1 MSFSYFVYFQKQRTS
16 KVYLLD
22 ATMVFP
28 MALLIFGDGVKQGEL
43 SPREPYISVADTYLY
58 VLSGNGWILYPNHF
72 IFISSFKCDTQTS
85 SVILK
90 LRQLLGILLR
100 KKAMHPSPI
109 EQNSSD
115 EQLIKW
121 VYYF

>member
-1 MSFSYFVYFQKQRTS
+1 MQSIFIEISLKLFFNILFFFLLSFSYFVYFQKQRTS

-58 VLSGNGWILYPNHF
+58 VLCGNG
-72 IFISSFKCDTQTS
+72 
-85 SVILK
+85 
-90 LRQLLGILLR
+90 
-100 KKAMHPSPI
+100 
-109 EQNSSD
+109 
-115 EQLIKW
+115 
-121 VYYF
+121 